1 MKLLKSTLIVLFIIL
16 VFIDINYV
24 IFKNKVGVFIEKMPE
39 IERVEFR
46 KHIERKNKW
55 EKIYT
60 DSLSNNSVTDWS
72 SPKEE
77 NKTHRFKDNQTSSGG
92 LNDFNNAIIEID
104 TVINHMFFSK
114 KISYQG
120 YNKKYFEC
128 LCYHEFNRWNNLGN
142 LSNQWSDSL
151 KKLMKISD
159 SDYEYLRDIINRKK
173 TNGEV
178 YFPDKYVL
186 NNKDYDCK
194 KIIPGYSANR
204 VKDEVAIEEFK
215 KLFNEFKKN
224 KRSTA
229 RGNQSIINFNRNLY
243 REKTKGLSS
252 SLRKKIDEYWNQNE
266 KKKYKE
272 FVFKGSKEGIGQ
284 VEYNLEI
291 VEKIDKSKLSNYVG
305 QLMQDYYKSNSL
317 KTGTFPYSNCFG
329 SRNSCS
335 GYNCS
340 QIMIKNGSTD
350 VIVSVKKGT
359 KVYRHS
365 YIKAYQSFTFNVSD
379 GKYDVYFYYGR
390 GWNPNKKIFST
401 ECNKLSGGFVSDEEV
416 NKDMGLVLYNQ
427 IMTYKLTTT
436 SNGNF
441 SPNRSNV
448 GEAF

>member
-1 MKLLKSTLIVLFIIL
+1 MKLLKPSLIVLFIIL

-77 NKTHRFKDNQTSSGG
+77 NKTHRFKDNQTNSGG

-128 LCYHEFNRWNNLGN
+128 LCYHEFNRWNNLMN
-142 LSNQWSDSL
+142 LNNQWSDSL
-151 KKLMKISD
+151 KKSMKISD
-159 SDYEYLRDIINRKK
+159 SDYKYLRDIINRKK

-178 YFPDKYVL
+178 YFPDKYVM

-194 KIIPGYSANR
+194 KIIPGYSSNR
-204 VKDEVAIEEFK
+204 VKDEVSIEEFK

-224 KRSTA
+224 KTTTA
-229 RGNQSIINFNRNLY
+229 RGNKSIINFNRNLY

-335 GYNCS
+335 GYSCS

-390 GWNPNKKIFST
+390 GWNPNKKIFSA